1 MNRLEPKCWSFKSN
15 PTLARKR
22 EPDRRYA
29 ISSTTSAEE
38 RKLDRRF
45 AYANLTLVQHRQT
58 DADLQPTIST
68 FYQCWF
74 DVTLQ
79 TNSIFWNNS
88 HHYVKY
94 QLNPCHTIPQDV
106 FQTIFICY
114 RLTWWPSTHPGC
126 FRLYHGYYMSSS
138 QKKPPIFTSWW
149 HSFFTQNPICIYY
162 KWMYGIL
169 TYTFNIFCS
178 VCILVM

>member
-1 MNRLEPKCWSFKSN
+1 VNRLEPKCWSFKSN

-22 EPDRRYA
+22 EPDRRNA

-58 DADLQPTIST
+58 DADLQRPFQPFTDVGSTSPCRPTVYFEIT
-68 FYQCWF
+68 VIIMLNINW
-74 DVTLQ
+74 
-79 TNSIFWNNS
+79 I
-88 HHYVKY
+88 HVKP
-94 QLNPCHTIPQDV
+94 LPQDV

-114 RLTWWPSTHPGC
+114 RLTWWPSTHPRC
-126 FRLYHGYYMSSS
+126 FRLYHEYYMSSQ
-138 QKKPPIFTSWW
+138 QKKPSIFTSLW
-149 HSFFTQNPICIYY
+149 HIFFTQNPICISY

-178 VCILVM
+178 VCILVI